1 MVRQLNIRV
10 LNSVVYIEGEVKTVS
25 GSDNN
30 VTSKLNFDIVV
41 EGDGS
46 SWQFIQSELE
56 YLQKKH
62 ANFFENWEYP
72 NG

>member
-1 MVRQLNIRV
+1 MPLILQNTLTTGRQH
-10 LNSVVYIEGEVKTVS
+10 S
-25 GSDNN
+25 NN
-30 VTSKLNFDIVV
+30 LTSKLNFDIVV

-56 YLQKKH
+56 YLQNKH